1 MDEPAKKPMKKG
13 AITFTGKSGKQY
25 PFHIWSLDTQ
35 FKPIGGVYFITQR
48 KADKAKMLRP
58 SHNAIFIGRTD
69 DLAQSFNASAL
80 PERFMKFGANCICVH
95 PHADAEQRL
104 GIEKDLL
111 SVYST
116 DCN

>member
-1 MDEPAKKPMKKG
+1 MRKG
-13 AITFTGKSGKQY
+13 AITFTGKSGLQY

-48 KADKAKMLRP
+48 KADKAKQLRP
-58 SHNAIFIGRTD
+58 SHNAIFIGQTA
-69 DLAQSFNASAL
+69 DLAQAFNAQTLS
-80 PERFMKFGANCICVH
+80 ERFIKFGANCLCVH
-95 PHADAEQRL
+95 LDEDPERRA

-116 DCN
+116 DCNDQRY